1 VGDRVGAVMT
11 FLSSD
16 AQPERRIRRLICAAA
31 VAAIAPLAGCSHQ
44 QAAPAAAPS
53 AAAPSAAAPSAA
65 APSAAAPAGLTFTLP
80 LASAKGY
87 HGSLVFNS
95 SRPKIVLGDPGRI
108 GVSAPGLT
116 DVSATVSNTTEAAAQ
131 PAVLLA
137 PGGAEP
143 VTVVLT
149 WKLPPALAQDATLP
163 ALVTSDCRT
172 NCQSTASYILEQ
184 VNLAPVSHS
193 QPVEVGQ
200 SVGLTATD
208 SNVALG
214 DKRGATFLLNGSDAK
229 VPANFPTADQS
240 VLEALLSGPPDA
252 IYVTGGFTLGSA
264 TGDTQLGYCQIA
276 LNPSDPV
283 TEFYGVIDGHTGQ
296 ILQGTA
302 ALSLAGQPCNSSGKA
317 PSPWG

>member
-1 VGDRVGAVMT
+1 VWQNRKPVGDRVGAAMT

-16 AQPERRIRRLICAAA
+16 ALPERRVRRLICAAA

-44 QAAPAAAPS
+44 QVVP
-53 AAAPSAAAPSAA
+53 AAAPSAA

-95 SRPKIVLGDPGRI
+95 SLPKIVIGDPGRI
-108 GVSAPGLT
+108 VVSAPGLT

-172 NCQSTASYILEQ
+172 NCQSTASYLLEQ
-184 VNLAPVSHS
+184 VNLAPVSQS
-193 QPVEVGQ
+193 QSVEVGQ
-200 SVGLTATD
+200 SVRLTLRLPRMTRSWPLAT
-208 SNVALG
+208 N
-214 DKRGATFLLNGSDAK
+214 GAITSKLMDVTRMSR
-229 VPANFPTADQS
+229 PTSRRLTRA
-240 VLEALLSGPPDA
+240 
-252 IYVTGGFTLGSA
+252 
-264 TGDTQLGYCQIA
+264 C
-276 LNPSDPV
+276 
-283 TEFYGVIDGHTGQ
+283 
-296 ILQGTA
+296 
-302 ALSLAGQPCNSSGKA
+302 
-317 PSPWG
+317 